1 MASVRTVPQRKI
13 ISVCASISV
22 QENLCVKVS
31 LCENISVQKHACLK
45 ISLLKSMRVCACVR
59 QHLYLKNITV
69 QKYVQK
75 TCQCVSKYVCVKV
88 LAPKRISAQKN
99 LYVTALR
106 KNDCV

>member
-69 QKYVQK
+69 QKYLCAK
-75 TCQCVSKYVCVKV
+75 DLSVCVKV
-88 LAPKRISAQKN
+88 CLCKSTCA
-99 LYVTALR
+99 
-106 KNDCV
+106 